1 MSVTDARGGLA
12 RDCDPTAGAAIAH
25 VDEQAE
31 RAPGSM
37 LVRKLT
43 FEERERIR
51 KHIDLDA
58 RRRAVLAGAKVAL
71 HPEDADVPRICK
83 GMTEAGGRCTNQAQ
97 VGRAVCGVHRRQLA
111 A

>member
-1 MSVTDARGGLA
+1 ML
-12 RDCDPTAGAAIAH
+12 TAAKREEIRAA
-25 VDEQAE
+25 Q
-31 RAPGSM
+31 
-37 LVRKLT
+37 
-43 FEERERIR
+43 
-51 KHIDLDA
+51 DLDA

-71 HPEDADVPRICK
+71 HPDDADVPRICK